1 MSAIALSG
9 VAKRYGQTWAVRDL
23 SMAAAKGS
31 FVSLLGPSGCGKTTT
46 LRLIGGF
53 DTPDRGDIV
62 IAGVRANDMPPWQR
76 GLGIVF
82 QSYALFPFMTVFD
95 NVAFG
100 LKRQKKVAQ
109 LDKRVAAVLDLVGLG
124 ALAQRYPRQ
133 LSGGQQQ
140 RVALARALAIEPAVL
155 LLDEPLSNL
164 DAKLR
169 IEMRLELK
177 RIQRET
183 GVTTI
188 LVTHDQEE
196 ALSLSDHMVIMNEG
210 VVVAS
215 GTPRELWQQPR
226 HPFVAGFLG
235 VDNLLSAVV
244 TDDRRVRP
252 TMSESLLQLAP
263 DANARAGERLMIGI
277 RAADVLL
284 LPRGSSPLN
293 QPNRIDGVVREVN
306 YHGAGSLYR
315 VATALAD
322 QPLIATCVADFEV
335 GAEIDVCLAPMSL
348 LRLDVAPN
356 L

>member
-1 MSAIALSG
+1 MSAIALAG

-23 SMAAAKGS
+23 SLAAAAGS

-53 DTPDRGDIV
+53 ETPDRGDIV
-62 IAGVRANDMPPWQR
+62 IAGVRANDVPPWRR

-100 LKRQKKVAQ
+100 LRRQRKTAG
-109 LDKRVAAVLDLVGLG
+109 LEARVAAVLELVGLG
-124 ALAQRYPRQ
+124 GLSARYPRQ

-169 IEMRLELK
+169 AEMRLELK

-210 VVVAS
+210 LVVAT
-215 GTPRELWQQPR
+215 GAPRELWHGPR

-235 VDNLLSAVV
+235 VENLLPAVV
-244 TDDRRVRP
+244 VDERGARP
-252 TMSESLLQLAP
+252 AGSQSVLALERDP
-263 DANARAGERLMIGI
+263 SARAGEALVVGVRS
-277 RAADVLL
+277 ADVTLA
-284 LPRGSSPLN
+284 PRGSAAGDL
-293 QPNRIDGVVREVN
+293 PNRFGGVVREVN
-306 YHGAGSLYR
+306 YRGAASLYR
-315 VATALAD
+315 VATPLAA
-322 QPLIATCVADFEV
+322 QPLIATSDVDFAI
-335 GAEIDVCLAPMSL
+335 GAEVDVSIAPARLMRLA
-348 LRLDVAPN
+348 AAGGA
-356 L
+356 